1 MASELSSFVNEVIG
15 HEQEEQK
22 EYDLM
27 FVAPMGAAVPTD
39 DIFTYTTVNDL
50 RDLAGLAVGSVVL
63 FTEEQAG
70 LVRLLCSQ
78 PEAFGLDVRVLHGAP
93 GLEYLGWWNDASFG
107 VPRQM
112 YGALVSE
119 LRVAQE
125 VAAISAANN
134 RSGTDVERER
144 YSRADG
150 SVRHASIKAG
160 ADVADGD
167 DGELE

>member
-15 HEQEEQK
+15 HDQEDQK
-22 EYDLM
+22 EYDLL
-27 FVAPMGAAVPTD
+27 FVAPMGVAVPTD
-39 DIFTYTTVNDL
+39 GIFTYTTIDDL
-50 RDLAGLAVGSVVL
+50 RGLAGLAAGTVVL
-63 FTEEQAG
+63 FTEDQADI
-70 LVRLLCSQ
+70 VRLLCSRPQ
-78 PEAFGLDVRVLHGAP
+78 AFGLDARVLHGAP

-125 VAAISAANN
+125 VAAISASNN
-134 RSGTDVERER
+134 RSGTDIERER
-144 YSRADG
+144 YSRTDG
-150 SVRHASIKAG
+150 SVRHASIKSG
-160 ADVADGD
+160 IDVVEGD